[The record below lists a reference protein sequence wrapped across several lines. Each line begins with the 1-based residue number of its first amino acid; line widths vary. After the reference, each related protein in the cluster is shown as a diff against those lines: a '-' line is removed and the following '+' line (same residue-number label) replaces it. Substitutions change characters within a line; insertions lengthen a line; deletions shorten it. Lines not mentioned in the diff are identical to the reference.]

1 VRAGTHRPPPA
12 GTTGQLKVYL
22 GATPG
27 AGKTYAM
34 LREAHELMS
43 HGHDVVV
50 GYVETYARPRTVE
63 LLQGLEVVPRIKV
76 EYRGATLE
84 DMDLDAV
91 LARRPE
97 IALVDELAH
106 TNAPGLR
113 NSKRWQDVDELRAAG
128 IDVISTVN
136 VQHLESVKDL
146 VEKIS
151 GIPVRETVP
160 DHVLDGA
167 DVIQFIDIAPEAL
180 RKRMR
185 HGNVYGR
192 EKVDTALANFFRPR
206 NLAAMRQ
213 IGLRLVADSMARS
226 RLVVSSPEDVL
237 VAVSCGSSSEELMR
251 RGARLARRRG
261 GSCVVITVQPDPE
274 SELETERLRTLA
286 AQLGCSFAVLG
297 GRDVAGAIIQAARD
311 IDAEHVLVGEV
322 TSGRGLARL
331 WPTVPDRIIDGLPDS
346 DIHVI
351 ARVGHIR
358 QPVVRDNERRPDPTA
373 LLEELSSSNRRRAML
388 RAYLG
393 YATGSGTT
401 TAMLNEARRRAGRGT
416 DVVVAA
422 YRVHGDP
429 REALAGLEVLGGLRT
444 APSERGLDV
453 DAVLA
458 RNPEVVCIDDLAG
471 PTTDG
476 EVRIDVV
483 PRLLHAGITVLA
495 TVHMLSV
502 RSAADAVSSLL
513 GRPPKAVVIED
524 ELLGMVSEWEIV
536 DLPPTELIERIRE
549 DAILTPSQLA
559 RAMQQELRP
568 SVLGMLR
575 ESALRMIADHVDR
588 QFVEELRSVDGNQ
601 TAEVR
606 GRVVLSLAAKPGFE
620 DRIRKT
626 AQYAHAHDA
635 TFAVVTVRPP
645 GLSQEDRRLLG
656 AYSTLTHQLRGE
668 FVRLKGRL
676 VAPALARYIDQSFAT
691 EIIMGHRHHRRW
703 RPWDTTSELIRLLE
717 GVDIHIVRRWGKGGE
732 ASPPR
737 KSAEYAANPG
747 EGGC

>member
-1 VRAGTHRPPPA
+1 
-12 GTTGQLKVYL
+12 VYL

-27 AGKTYAM
+27 AGKTFAM
-34 LREAHELMS
+34 LREAHELLS

-50 GYVETYARPRTVE
+50 AFVETYGRPRTVE
-63 LLQGLEVVPRIKV
+63 LLQGLEVVPRVKV
-76 EYRGATLE
+76 EYRGTTLE

-91 LARRPE
+91 LARKPE

-106 TNAPGLR
+106 TNAPSLR
-113 NSKRWQDVDELRAAG
+113 HHKRWKDVEDLRDAG

-146 VEKIS
+146 VEKVT

-160 DHVLDGA
+160 DRVLDGA
-167 DVIQFIDIAPEAL
+167 DVVQFIDIAPEAL

-185 HGNVYGR
+185 HGNVYR
-192 EKVDTALANFFRPR
+192 RDKVDTALANFFRPR

-226 RLVVSSPEDVL
+226 RHVISSPEDVL
-237 VAVSCGSSSEELMR
+237 VAVSCGSPSEELMR

-261 GSCVVITVQPDPE
+261 GSCVVVTVRPSPE
-274 SELETERLRTLA
+274 AEPEMERLRALA
-286 AQLGCSFAVLG
+286 DQLGCSFAVLG
-297 GRDVAGAIIQAARD
+297 GRDVAGALIQAARD
-311 IDAEHVLVGEV
+311 VGAEHVLVGEV
-322 TSGRGLARL
+322 SSSGSLLSRL
-331 WPTVPDRIIDGLPDS
+331 WPTIPDRIIDGLPGS

-351 ARVGHIR
+351 ARVGHM
-358 QPVVRDNERRPDPTA
+358 RDGVSRDCEQRPDPMS
-373 LLEELSSSNRRRAML
+373 LLEDLSLNNRRRAML

-401 TAMLNEARRRAGRGT
+401 TAMLDEARRRAGRGT
-416 DVVVAA
+416 DVVVAS

-429 REALAGLEVLGGLRT
+429 RQALAGLDVLGGLRD
-444 APSERGLDV
+444 APSERALEV

-458 RNPEVVCIDDLAG
+458 RNPEVVCIDDLTG

-476 EVRIDVV
+476 GMRIDAV
-483 PRLLHAGITVLA
+483 PMLLNAGITVLA
-495 TVHMLSV
+495 TLHLLSV

-513 GRPPKAVVIED
+513 GRPPKPPLIED

-536 DLPPTELIERIRE
+536 DLPPADLLERIRE
-549 DAILTPSQLA
+549 DAILSPAQLA
-559 RAMQQELRP
+559 QAMQQELRP
-568 SVLGMLR
+568 SVLAMLR

-588 QFVEELRSVDGNQ
+588 QFVEDLRGVDGNQ

-606 GRVVLSLAAKPGFE
+606 GRVVLGLPVRPGLE
-620 DRIRKT
+620 ERIRKT
-626 AQYAHAHDA
+626 AQYARSQDA
-635 TFAVVTVRPP
+635 TFAVVSVRPA
-645 GLSQEDRRLLG
+645 GLSQEDRALLG

-668 FVRLKGRL
+668 FVRLRRRA
-676 VAPALARYIDQSFAT
+676 VAPALARYIQQSFAT
-691 EIIMGHRHHRRW
+691 EVVLGHRRRHRW

-717 GVDIHIVRRWGKGGE
+717 GVDIHIVRR
-732 ASPPR
+732 
-737 KSAEYAANPG
+737 
-747 EGGC
+747 